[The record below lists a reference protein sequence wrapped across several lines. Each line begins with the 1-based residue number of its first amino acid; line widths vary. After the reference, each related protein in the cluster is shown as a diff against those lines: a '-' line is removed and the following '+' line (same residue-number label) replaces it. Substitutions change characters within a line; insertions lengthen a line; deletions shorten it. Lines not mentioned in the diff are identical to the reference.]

1 MGISLR
7 IPGLVTLLIVR
18 TPSEIGEID
27 DARGVDRLMS
37 GSGGLLNRM
46 IAGKLAVFKTSDG
59 LVWPAFAARADTA
72 RSRHQDSLE
81 RMLSGDTAGLIERI
95 TSEITALAACV
106 RDGSSTDTIGISV
119 QQAVGRLFLP
129 DYVAD
134 ADSYDAARTLTKWPS
149 AGPLTS
155 WRLRRSG
162 KLQRAI
168 DLVLAR
174 AGGDTACAHATA
186 LAMHN
191 IVDSVEL
198 MQGLARKPGAFAE
211 LSAADVIK
219 QVLRAPP
226 RIIREAR
233 DEIEVGNTKVRARS
247 LVLMAVEAA
256 RKSSPDDGF
265 GFFANHWNRCPAHA
279 FVPRLLGRIWE
290 VAAAKPGAGQ

>member
-1 MGISLR
+1 MSISLR
-7 IPGLVTLLIVR
+7 IPGVVTLAIVR
-18 TPSEIGEID
+18 TPSEIAEIN

-37 GSGGLLNRM
+37 GRGGLVNRM
-46 IAGKLAVFKTSDG
+46 IAAKLAVFKTAAG
-59 LVWPAFAARADTA
+59 PAWTACAARADTA
-72 RSRHQDSLE
+72 RSEHQDDLE
-81 RMLSGDTAGLIERI
+81 TRLSRDAPDLIKRIAPEIAALAVCVREGSSADTIRLSGPHAGRG
-95 TSEITALAACV
+95 V
-106 RDGSSTDTIGISV
+106 
-119 QQAVGRLFLP
+119 FLL

-174 AGGDTACAHATA
+174 ARGDTACAHATA

-191 IVDSVEL
+191 IVDSVVL
-198 MQGLARKPGAFAE
+198 MQGLARKSGTLPK
-211 LSAADVIK
+211 LSAADAVK

-233 DEIEVGNTKVRARS
+233 DEILIGDTRMRARS
-247 LVLMAVEAA
+247 LVMMSVETA
-256 RKSSPDDGF
+256 RKASPNDGF
-265 GFFANHWNRCPAHA
+265 GFFADHWNRCPAHA
-279 FVPRLLGRIWE
+279 FVPRLLARIWE
-290 VAAAKPGAGQ
+290 IATAEPGAGR

>member
-7 IPGLVTLLIVR
+7 IPGLVTLAIMR

-37 GSGGLLNRM
+37 GQGGLLKRM
-46 IAGKLAVFKTSDG
+46 IAAKLAVFRTPEG
-59 LVWPAFAARADTA
+59 LAWPAFSARADTA
-72 RSRHQDSLE
+72 RSHHQDDLE
-81 RMLSGDTAGLIERI
+81 KLLSDDAGGLIERI
-95 TSEITALAACV
+95 APEIAALAACV
-106 RDGSSTDTIGISV
+106 RDGSSTDTVGISV
-119 QQAVGRLFLP
+119 QQGVGRLFFA
-129 DYVAD
+129 DYVSD

-149 AGPLTS
+149 AGPLTA

-174 AGGDTACAHATA
+174 ARGNTACAHATA

-191 IVDSVEL
+191 IVDSVGL
-198 MQGLARKPGAFAE
+198 MQGLAKKPGAFAE
-211 LSAADVIK
+211 LSAADVVK

-233 DEIEVGNTKVRARS
+233 DEIRIGDTRIRARS
-247 LVLMAVEAA
+247 LVLMSVESA
-256 RKSSPDDGF
+256 RKANPDDGF

-279 FVPRLLGRIWE
+279 FVPRLLARIWGA
-290 VAAAKPGAGQ
+290 AAAKPGAGQ